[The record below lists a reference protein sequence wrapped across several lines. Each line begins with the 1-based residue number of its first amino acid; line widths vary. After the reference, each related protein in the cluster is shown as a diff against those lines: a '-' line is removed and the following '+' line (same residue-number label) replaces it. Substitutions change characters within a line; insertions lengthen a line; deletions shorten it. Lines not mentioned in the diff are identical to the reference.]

1 MSNKG
6 GYLMGAL
13 IYLVFLI
20 FKTVIY
26 LVFRLGFGLVLI
38 YYLVMTMFF
47 HDWINK
53 SQLNDTLSLVGLILV
68 FAICVVNIVRRVY
81 RFFSVS
87 NA

>member
-1 MSNKG
+1 
-6 GYLMGAL
+6 MGAL

-26 LVFRLGFGLVLI
+26 LIFKLGFGLVFI
-38 YYLVMTMFF
+38 YYLAMTIFL

-53 SQLNDTLSLVGLILV
+53 SQLNDTLSVVGLIIV
-68 FAICVVNIVRRVY
+68 FAFCIYNIVRRVCG
-81 RFFSVS
+81 FFSTN